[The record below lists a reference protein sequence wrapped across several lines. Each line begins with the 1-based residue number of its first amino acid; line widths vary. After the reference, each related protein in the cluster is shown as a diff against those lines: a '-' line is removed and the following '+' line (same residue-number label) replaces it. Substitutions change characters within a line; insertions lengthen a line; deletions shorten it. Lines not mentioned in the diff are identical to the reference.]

1 MFTAST
7 VTRKIMQAAPQH
19 CNRTA
24 YHLYSWFSF
33 RLQII
38 CENNMKI
45 IFRDIEKAQDVDLAS
60 VEKSFRMH
68 FERRPLE
75 IQGWR
80 RDSVELG

>member
-1 MFTAST
+1 MST
-7 VTRKIMQAAPQH
+7 VTLKTMQATLQH
-19 CNRTA
+19 FNRTA
-24 YHLYSWFSF
+24 SHLYSWFSF

-45 IFRDIEKAQDVDLAS
+45 IFRDIEKAQDVDVAS
-60 VEKSFRMH
+60 VEKPFRIH

>member
-1 MFTAST
+1 
-7 VTRKIMQAAPQH
+7 
-19 CNRTA
+19 
-24 YHLYSWFSF
+24 
-33 RLQII
+33 
-38 CENNMKI
+38 MKI
-45 IFRDIEKAQDVDLAS
+45 IFRDIEKAQDVDLVS